1 MALNIT
7 GTTGISGVDGSVSAP
22 ALTGTDSNTGI
33 TFPAADTIKFST
45 GGVER
50 MSITNSGVTGIA
62 SGGKVLQ
69 VVQESKKNTAS
80 ETVGSGTNDNSS
92 GLTGDLISKAIT
104 PSNASNL
111 ILVRASLMVGISHGL
126 QVFAQ
131 LFKAGSVLDAARG
144 DSSVRQQVSAATYVS
159 SNSRLSTITH
169 EYLDTAG
176 GTSSITYSYR
186 FSHDSSVNRTI
197 YLNRDHTND
206 ATTDYV
212 RGYSSLTLTEIEA

>member
-1 MALNIT
+1 MSKLQTNQIQHTAT
-7 GTTGISGVDGSVSAP
+7 GAAEFTLPSTDGTSGQFLKTDGSGNLS
-22 ALTGTDSNTGI
+22 
-33 TFPAADTIKFST
+33 FAAA
-45 GGVER
+45 G
-50 MSITNSGVTGIA
+50 
-62 SGGKVLQ
+62 GGKVLQ

-111 ILVRASLMVGISHGL
+111 ILIRASLMVGISHNL

-144 DSSVRQQVSAATYVS
+144 DSSVRQQVSAAAYVS
-159 SNSRLSTITH
+159 SSSRLATITH

-212 RGYSSLTLTEIEA
+212 RGYSSLTLTEIEP

>member
-1 MALNIT
+1 MSKIIANSIQHTQNGAAVFTLPT
-7 GTTGISGVDGSVSAP
+7 SDGSANQLLKTDGSGALSFVDSA
-22 ALTGTDSNTGI
+22 
-33 TFPAADTIKFST
+33 
-45 GGVER
+45 V
-50 MSITNSGVTGIA
+50 
-62 SGGKVLQ
+62 GGKILQ
-69 VVQESKKNTAS
+69 VVQESKKNTSS

-111 ILVRASLMVGISHGL
+111 ILIRASLMVGISHNL

-144 DSSVRQQVSAATYVS
+144 DSSVRQQVSAAAYVS
-159 SNSRLSTITH
+159 SSSRLATITH

-212 RGYSSLTLTEIEA
+212 RGYSSLTLTEIEP

>member
-1 MALNIT
+1 MALNIN

-159 SNSRLSTITH
+159 SNSRVSTITH

>member
-1 MALNIT
+1 MSKIQTNKIQHTANGAAEFTLPST
-7 GTTGISGVDGSVSAP
+7 DGTSGQFLKTDGSGNLS
-22 ALTGTDSNTGI
+22 
-33 TFPAADTIKFST
+33 FAAA
-45 GGVER
+45 G
-50 MSITNSGVTGIA
+50 
-62 SGGKVLQ
+62 GGKVLQ

-80 ETVGSGTNDNSS
+80 ETVGSGTNNNSS

-111 ILVRASLMVGISHGL
+111 ILIRASLMVGISHNL

-144 DSSVRQQVSAATYVS
+144 DSSVRQQVSAAAYVS
-159 SNSRLSTITH
+159 SSSRLATITH

-212 RGYSSLTLTEIEA
+212 RGYSSLTLTEIEP

>member
-1 MALNIT
+1 MALNIN

-50 MSITNSGVTGIA
+50 MSFTNSGITGIA

-159 SNSRLSTITH
+159 SNSRVSTITH

>member
-1 MALNIT
+1 MSKIQTNKIQHTANGAAEFTLPST
-7 GTTGISGVDGSVSAP
+7 DGTSGQFLKTDGSGNLS
-22 ALTGTDSNTGI
+22 
-33 TFPAADTIKFST
+33 FAAA
-45 GGVER
+45 G
-50 MSITNSGVTGIA
+50 
-62 SGGKVLQ
+62 GGKVLQ

-111 ILVRASLMVGISHGL
+111 ILIRASLMVGISHNL

-144 DSSVRQQVSAATYVS
+144 DSSVRQQVSAAAYVS
-159 SNSRLSTITH
+159 SSSRLATITH

-212 RGYSSLTLTEIEA
+212 RGYSSLTLTEIEP

>member
-1 MALNIT
+1 MSKIQANSIQHTQNGAAVIT
-7 GTTGISGVDGSVSAP
+7 LPTWDGSANQLLKTDGSGALSFVDSA
-22 ALTGTDSNTGI
+22 
-33 TFPAADTIKFST
+33 
-45 GGVER
+45 V
-50 MSITNSGVTGIA
+50 
-62 SGGKVLQ
+62 GGKILQ
-69 VVQESKKNTAS
+69 VVQESKKNTSS

-111 ILVRASLMVGISHGL
+111 ILIRASLMVGISHNL

-144 DSSVRQQVSAATYVS
+144 DSSVRQQVSAAAYVS
-159 SNSRLSTITH
+159 SSSRLATITH

-212 RGYSSLTLTEIEA
+212 RGYSSLTLTEIEPWF

>member
-1 MALNIT
+1 MALNIN

-50 MSITNSGVTGIA
+50 MSITNSGITGIA

-69 VVQESKKNTAS
+69 VVQESKISTAS
-80 ETVGSGTNDNSS
+80 GSVGAAAYDYSS

-159 SNSRLSTITH
+159 SNSRVSTITH

-176 GTSSITYSYR
+176 GTSSITYSY
-186 FSHDSSVNRTI
+186 
-197 YLNRDHTND
+197 
-206 ATTDYV
+206 
-212 RGYSSLTLTEIEA
+212 

>member
-1 MALNIT
+1 MALNIN

-33 TFPAADTIKFST
+33 TFPAVDTIKFST

-159 SNSRLSTITH
+159 SNSRVSTITH

>member
-1 MALNIT
+1 MALNIN

>member
-1 MALNIT
+1 MAFIID
-7 GTTGISGVDGSVSAP
+7 GSTGIATVDGSVSAP
-22 ALTGTDSNTGI
+22 SQRGQDTNSGI
-33 TFPAADTIKFST
+33 SYASDTIKFST

-50 MSITNSGVTGIA
+50 MSITNSCVTGIA

-69 VVQESKKNTAS
+69 VVQEAKKNTSS
-80 ETVGSGTNDNSS
+80 ETVGAGTNDNSS

-159 SNSRLSTITH
+159 SNSRVSTITH

-212 RGYSSLTLTEIEA
+212 RGYSSLTLMEIEP

>member
-1 MALNIT
+1 MSKIQANQIQHTANGAAVFTLPT
-7 GTTGISGVDGSVSAP
+7 SDGSANQLLKTDGSGTLSFVDSA
-22 ALTGTDSNTGI
+22 A
-33 TFPAADTIKFST
+33 
-45 GGVER
+45 
-50 MSITNSGVTGIA
+50 
-62 SGGKVLQ
+62 GGKVLQ

-80 ETVGSGTNDNSS
+80 ATVGSGTNDNSS

-111 ILVRASLMVGISHGL
+111 ILIRASLMVGISHNL

-144 DSSVRQQVSAATYVS
+144 DSSVRQQVSAAAYVS
-159 SNSRLSTITH
+159 SASRLATITH

-197 YLNRDHTND
+197 YLNRDHTNN

-212 RGYSSLTLTEIEA
+212 RGYSSLTLTEIEP

>member
-1 MALNIT
+1 MSKIIANSIQHTQNGAAVFTLPT
-7 GTTGISGVDGSVSAP
+7 SDGSANQLLKTDGSGALSFVDSA
-22 ALTGTDSNTGI
+22 
-33 TFPAADTIKFST
+33 
-45 GGVER
+45 V
-50 MSITNSGVTGIA
+50 
-62 SGGKVLQ
+62 GGKILQ
-69 VVQESKKNTAS
+69 VVQESKKNTSS

-111 ILVRASLMVGISHGL
+111 ILIRASLMVGISHGL

-144 DSSVRQQVSAATYVS
+144 DSSVRQQVSAAAYVS
-159 SNSRLSTITH
+159 SSSRLATITH

-212 RGYSSLTLTEIEA
+212 RGYSSLTLTEIEP

>member
-1 MALNIT
+1 MSKIQTNQIQHTQNGAAVFTLPSSD
-7 GTTGISGVDGSVSAP
+7 GTSGQFLKTDGSGNLS
-22 ALTGTDSNTGI
+22 
-33 TFPAADTIKFST
+33 FAAA
-45 GGVER
+45 G
-50 MSITNSGVTGIA
+50 
-62 SGGKVLQ
+62 GGKVLQ

-111 ILVRASLMVGISHGL
+111 ILIRASLMVGISHGL

-144 DSSVRQQVSAATYVS
+144 DSSVRQQVSAAAFVS
-159 SNSRLSTITH
+159 SSSRLATITH

-206 ATTDYV
+206 ANTDYV
-212 RGYSSLTLTEIEA
+212 RGYSSLTLTEIEP

>member
-1 MALNIT
+1 MSKIQANQIQHTANGAAVFTLPT
-7 GTTGISGVDGSVSAP
+7 SDGSANQLLKTDGSGTLSFVDSA
-22 ALTGTDSNTGI
+22 A
-33 TFPAADTIKFST
+33 
-45 GGVER
+45 
-50 MSITNSGVTGIA
+50 
-62 SGGKVLQ
+62 GGKILQ
-69 VVQESKKNTAS
+69 VVQESKKNTSS

-111 ILVRASLMVGISHGL
+111 ILIRASLMVGISHNL

-144 DSSVRQQVSAATYVS
+144 DSSVRQQVSAAAYVS
-159 SNSRLSTITH
+159 SSSRLATITH

-197 YLNRDHTND
+197 YLNRDHTNN

-212 RGYSSLTLTEIEA
+212 RGYSSITLTEIEA

>member
-1 MALNIT
+1 MALNIN
-7 GTTGISGVDGSVSAP
+7 GTTGISGVDGSASAP

-33 TFPAADTIKFST
+33 TFPSADTIKFAT

-69 VVQESKKNTAS
+69 VVQEAKKNTAS

-111 ILVRASLMVGISHGL
+111 ILIRASLMVGISHNL

-159 SNSRLSTITH
+159 SNSRVSTITH

-197 YLNRDHTND
+197 YLNRDHTNN

-212 RGYSSLTLTEIEA
+212 RGYSSLTLTEIEP

>member
-1 MALNIT
+1 MALNIN

-159 SNSRLSTITH
+159 SNSRVSTITH

-186 FSHDSSVNRTI
+186 FSHDSSTNKTI
-197 YLNRDHTND
+197 YLNRDHTNSGNVY
-206 ATTDYV
+206 YV

>member
-1 MALNIT
+1 MTAKIKLNAA
-7 GTTGISGVDGSVSAP
+7 SGGGSVSLEAP
-22 ALTGTDSNTGI
+22 TSTTSNANVELKLPVADGSANQFIKTDGSGNLS
-33 TFPAADTIKFST
+33 FAAAA
-45 GGVER
+45 G
-50 MSITNSGVTGIA
+50 
-62 SGGKVLQ
+62 GGKVLQ

-80 ETVGSGTNDNSS
+80 ETVGAGTNNNSS

-111 ILVRASLMVGISHGL
+111 ILIRASLMVGISHNL

-144 DSSVRQQVSAATYVS
+144 NSSVRQQVSAAAYVS
-159 SNSRLSTITH
+159 SSSRLATITH

-212 RGYSSLTLTEIEA
+212 RGYSSLTLTEIEP